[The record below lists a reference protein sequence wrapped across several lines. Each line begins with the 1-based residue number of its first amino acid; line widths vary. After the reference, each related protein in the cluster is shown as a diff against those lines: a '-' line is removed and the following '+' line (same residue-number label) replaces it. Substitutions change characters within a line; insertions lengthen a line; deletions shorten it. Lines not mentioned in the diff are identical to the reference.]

1 MSGSRQG
8 FGPYQPGGLGGQR
21 FPLDRFRA
29 LVSEALD
36 SLPKAIQPY
45 LQNVAVVVEDQPDE
59 EILVDLGLD
68 PDLDTLFGLY
78 TGTPV
83 GERGSAHNALPD
95 HIAIYYLPL
104 TDEWADE
111 YHLRREIR
119 RTVVHE
125 VGHHF
130 GFSDKRL
137 REMGY

>member
-1 MSGSRQG
+1 MAGSRCG
-8 FGPYQPGGLGGQR
+8 SGGQR

-36 SLPKAIQPY
+36 SLPGAILPY
-45 LQNVAVVVEDQPDE
+45 LENVAVVVEDEPAHE
-59 EILVDLGLD
+59 VLLDLGLD
-68 PDLDTLFGLY
+68 PENDTLFGLY
-78 TGTPV
+78 NGVPV
-83 GERGSAHNALPD
+83 GLRGASHSALPD

-104 TDEWADE
+104 TDEYADE

-125 VGHHF
+125 IAHHF

>member
-1 MSGSRQG
+1 MRRHP
-8 FGPYQPGGLGGQR
+8 FAPPLRDPEARQR
-21 FPLDRFRA
+21 FPLQRFRE

-36 SLPKAIQPY
+36 SLPKGILPY
-45 LQNVAVVVEDQPDE
+45 LENVAVVVEDEPSD
-59 EILVDLGLD
+59 EILLEMGLD
-68 PDLDTLFGLY
+68 PEHDTLFGLY

-83 GERGSAHNALPD
+83 DQRGASHNALPD

-104 TDEWADE
+104 TDEYADE

-130 GFSDKRL
+130 GFSDQRL

>member
-1 MSGSRQG
+1 MSGSRQAS
-8 FGPYQPGGLGGQR
+8 GPFRPGGEGGQR

-45 LQNVAVVVEDQPDE
+45 LDNVAVVVEDEPSD
-59 EILVDLGLD
+59 EILLEMGLD
-68 PDLDTLFGLY
+68 PELDTLFGLY

-83 GERGSAHNALPD
+83 GERASSHAALPD

-104 TDEWADE
+104 TDEYADE